1 MRAHIVPETYL
12 ASWRNNIG
20 SNSVYVFDSKDY
32 SFESKNL
39 NVLNNTCFQQKDE
52 YILKLEDCTGI
63 VYQDLFDEVYLT
75 ISKKYNIKY
84 KNIKINSGI
93 KLRNSCR
100 YLDNKYDWEISNIPD
115 GQRYKFTK
123 FKDELKKEWSNKYD
137 DTIEKFFCD
146 HYENNWVAFTS
157 FLYIQTKKS
166 NGLLDLDNYEEY
178 FIEFV
183 SLLLNRQYSNFEE
196 YKKMIISLVNK
207 YNVLDK
213 FMESDVRK
221 IWLSQFFKFK
231 KFKEQSLNTCKSN
244 LISLI
249 VNHLKSKQISLNFL
263 FSRNINFFT
272 SDNPIFRVEYR
283 DNMEIY
289 FPITKDICLVIIPRK
304 RKYENLYEYYEIN
317 SEKVKEINDK
327 IIENSK
333 RNFICTSDNF
343 KDNCNKLI
351 N

>member
-1 MRAHIVPETYL
+1 
-12 ASWRNNIG
+12 
-20 SNSVYVFDSKDY
+20 
-32 SFESKNL
+32 
-39 NVLNNTCFQQKDE
+39 
-52 YILKLEDCTGI
+52 
-63 VYQDLFDEVYLT
+63 
-75 ISKKYNIKY
+75 
-84 KNIKINSGI
+84 
-93 KLRNSCR
+93 
-100 YLDNKYDWEISNIPD
+100 
-115 GQRYKFTK
+115 
-123 FKDELKKEWSNKYD
+123 
-137 DTIEKFFCD
+137 
-146 HYENNWVAFTS
+146 
-157 FLYIQTKKS
+157 
-166 NGLLDLDNYEEY
+166 
-178 FIEFV
+178 
-183 SLLLNRQYSNFEE
+183 
-196 YKKMIISLVNK
+196 MIISLVNK

-263 FSRNINFFT
+263 VSRNINFFT
-272 SDNPIFRVEYR
+272 SDNPIFHVEYR